1 MAILG
6 NEKTLHEYMEE
17 VDTGVTRSA
26 FTKAFREFAPA
37 KSLQSQVGRE
47 PIDRFF
53 AAADEYLRSKAVGK
67 VIDKRR
73 MLADYKLSAKLIMG
87 TDKKLEEI
95 HAALE
100 RIQSKVVKRG
110 PTRTGPI
117 VSDILKLSA
126 LWRKRWQEKM
136 KNDFDET
143 LRNIRL
149 HENLLKLFRPNKEV
163 AEFMID
169 LTTIVKSRFPSMA
182 QEDRWVLIGAAM
194 AGAKLYTARELREAA
209 EEKRDL
215 IDRIRQ
221 KLVLAEKQRRKTRND
236 DDRIA
241 FEMFTPITAKSKF
254 RARKKNQGP
263 QRKRLREISASV

>member
-1 MAILG
+1 MD
-6 NEKTLHEYMEE
+6 E
-17 VDTGVTRSA
+17 VDTGVTRLS
-26 FTKAFREFAPA
+26 FTQAFRAFAPA
-37 KSLQSQVGRE
+37 DALQSQVGRE

-53 AAADEYLRSKAVGK
+53 AAADQYLRSKAAGK
-67 VIDKRR
+67 AIDKRR

-87 TDKKLEEI
+87 TDKKLEDI
-95 HAALE
+95 HAALQ

-126 LWRKRWQEKM
+126 LWREQWQEKM

-149 HENLLKLFRPNKEV
+149 QANLVELLRPNKEV

-169 LTTIVKSRFPSMA
+169 LTNIIKSRFPRMV
-182 QEDRWVLIGAAM
+182 QEDRWALIGAAM
-194 AGAKLYTARELREAA
+194 AGARLYTAKDLQKAA
-209 EEKRDL
+209 EGKRDL

-221 KLVLAEKQRRKTRND
+221 KLVLAEKQRRK
-236 DDRIA
+236 
-241 FEMFTPITAKSKF
+241 PC
-254 RARKKNQGP
+254 
-263 QRKRLREISASV
+263 